1 MSRVQLSGAE
11 AMELLQ
17 RGEDAAEVQDW
28 PVVAACYEEFLTA
41 FPDTP
46 ISAELWFDAALA
58 NKFLRNWPKAYEL
71 GRQAAL
77 RAGEPEGN
85 PAWWNLG
92 IAATMVGDWGTAR
105 EAWTNYGVPLHPGEG
120 EIEDGFGTALVRLD
134 PDGDAEVVW
143 VRRIC
148 PTRARVLSVPYGERR
163 FGEIVVHDGAPT
175 GERRVD
181 GHTFA
186 VFDELAL
193 WQASTTSTW
202 RAQVTAPDPVGHDRP
217 GRRLRRPR
225 AGDGAGGQPHV
236 PLLLLQPRLAG
247 GERHG
252 AGRRARRAAG
262 GARRADRHGDP
273 HGLGRGRFGA
283 GMARDPREG
292 GIQSVRRGVILKRTL
307 RYGVYSRIRRFATQI
322 REAP

>member
-28 PVVAACYEEFLTA
+28 PVVAACYEEFLTD

-46 ISAELWFDAALA
+46 ISPELWFDAALA

-77 RAGEPEGN
+77 RAGKPEGS

-105 EAWTNYGVPLHPGEG
+105 EAWSNYGVPLHPGEG

-134 PDGDAEVVW
+134 PEGDAEVVW

-148 PTRARVLSVPYGERR
+148 PTRARILSVPYGERR

-175 GERRVD
+175 GERRLD

-193 WQASTTSTW
+193 WQASTTPTW
-202 RAQVTAPDPVGHDRP
+202 RAQVTAPDPRDMTDLADAFDSQGLAMEPVDSLTFHCSCCSHGSLKVNDT
-217 GRRLRRPR
+217 
-225 AGDGAGGQPHV
+225 V
-236 PLLLLQPRLAG
+236 LAG
-247 GERHG
+247 
-252 AGRRARRAAG
+252 
-262 GARRADRHGDP
+262 
-273 HGLGRGRFGA
+273 
-283 GMARDPREG
+283 ARDVLLAAPDE
-292 GIQSVRRGVILKRTL
+292 QTATTILTDWALAGSGRAWHAIHAK
-307 RYGVYSRIRRFATQI
+307 A
-322 REAP
+322 

>member
-1 MSRVQLSGAE
+1 MNRVQLSGAE

-28 PVVAACYEEFLTA
+28 AVVAACYEEFLTA

-46 ISAELWFDAALA
+46 ISPELWFDAALA

-105 EAWTNYGVPLHPGEG
+105 EAWSNYGVPLHPGEG

-148 PTRARVLSVPYGERR
+148 PTRARILSVPYGERR
-163 FGEIVVHDGAPT
+163 FGEIVVHDGAPA
-175 GERRVD
+175 GERRLD

-193 WQASTTSTW
+193 WQASTTPTW
-202 RAQVTAPDPVGHDRP
+202 RAQVTAPDPRDMTDLADAFD
-217 GRRLRRPR
+217 GRGLAMEPVDSVTFHCGCCSHGSL
-225 AGDGAGGQPHV
+225 AVDDTV
-236 PLLLLQPRLAG
+236 LAG
-247 GERHG
+247 
-252 AGRRARRAAG
+252 
-262 GARRADRHGDP
+262 
-273 HGLGRGRFGA
+273 
-283 GMARDPREG
+283 ARDVLLAAPDE
-292 GIQSVRRGVILKRTL
+292 QTATAILTDWALAGSGRAWHAIHAK
-307 RYGVYSRIRRFATQI
+307 A
-322 REAP
+322 

>member
-17 RGEDAAEVQDW
+17 RGEDASEVQDW
-28 PVVAACYEEFLTA
+28 PLVAACYEEFLTA

-77 RAGEPEGN
+77 RAGAPEGN

-148 PTRARVLSVPYGERR
+148 PARARILSVPYGERR

-181 GHTFA
+181 GHAFA

-193 WQASTTSTW
+193 WQASTTPTW
-202 RAQVTAPDPVGHDRP
+202 RAQVSAPDPWDMADLADAFD
-217 GRRLRRPR
+217 GRGLAMEPVDSITFHCSCC
-225 AGDGAGGQPHV
+225 GLGSLEVNHTV
-236 PLLLLQPRLAG
+236 LAG
-247 GERHG
+247 
-252 AGRRARRAAG
+252 
-262 GARRADRHGDP
+262 
-273 HGLGRGRFGA
+273 
-283 GMARDPREG
+283 ARDVLLAAPDEQTAT
-292 GIQSVRRGVILKRTL
+292 GILTDWAVAGSQRAWHAIHAKAGSDR
-307 RYGVYSRIRRFATQI
+307 
-322 REAP
+322 

>member
-1 MSRVQLSGAE
+1 MK
-11 AMELLQ
+11 LLQ
-17 RGEDAAEVQDW
+17 RGEEAAEAQDW
-28 PVVAACYEEFLTA
+28 PVVAACYEQFLGA

-92 IAATMVGDWGTAR
+92 IAATMVGDWSTAR
-105 EAWTNYGVPLHPGEG
+105 EAWTKYGVPLTPGEG
-120 EIEDGFGTALVRLD
+120 EIEDGFGSALVRLD

-163 FGEIVVHDGAPT
+163 FGEIVVHDGAAT
-175 GERRVD
+175 GERRVED
-181 GHTFA
+181 HTFP

-193 WQASTTSTW
+193 WQASETPTW
-202 RAQVTAPDPVGHDRP
+202 RAQVTAPAPEDMTALADAFDDRGLAMEPVDSLTFHCTCCSRGLIETDTT
-217 GRRLRRPR
+217 
-225 AGDGAGGQPHV
+225 V
-236 PLLLLQPRLAG
+236 LAG
-247 GERHG
+247 ARDVLVAAPDEQTATAILTAWAEAG
-252 AGRRARRAAG
+252 AGRADAGSGRAWHAIHARAG
-262 GARRADRHGDP
+262 
-273 HGLGRGRFGA
+273 
-283 GMARDPREG
+283 
-292 GIQSVRRGVILKRTL
+292 
-307 RYGVYSRIRRFATQI
+307 SRPVMPA
-322 REAP
+322 

>member
-17 RGEDAAEVQDW
+17 RGEDATEVQDW
-28 PVVAACYEEFLTA
+28 TVVAACYEEFLAA

-77 RAGEPEGN
+77 RAGEPAGN

-105 EAWTNYGVPLHPGEG
+105 EAWSNYGVRLSPGEG
-120 EIEDGFGTALVRLD
+120 EIEDGFGSALVRLD
-134 PDGDAEVVW
+134 PGGDAEVVW

-148 PTRARVLSVPYGERR
+148 PTRARVLSVPYGTRR

-175 GERRVD
+175 GERRVED
-181 GHTFA
+181 HAFP

-193 WQASTTSTW
+193 WQASPAATW
-202 RAQVTAPDPVGHDRP
+202 RAQVTAPEPRDMAALADAFDERGLAMEPVDSLTFHCTCCSHGSIAVP
-217 GRRLRRPR
+217 
-225 AGDGAGGQPHV
+225 GAGAGAAAS
-236 PLLLLQPRLAG
+236 LAG
-247 GERHG
+247 
-252 AGRRARRAAG
+252 
-262 GARRADRHGDP
+262 
-273 HGLGRGRFGA
+273 
-283 GMARDPREG
+283 ARDVLLAAPDEETATE
-292 GIQSVRRGVILKRTL
+292 ILTAWAVGASGRAWHAVHAK
-307 RYGVYSRIRRFATQI
+307 A
-322 REAP
+322 

>member
-28 PVVAACYEEFLTA
+28 PVVAVCYEEFLTA

-77 RAGEPEGN
+77 RAGAPEGN

-105 EAWTNYGVPLHPGEG
+105 EAWTNYGVPLGPGEG

-175 GERRVD
+175 GERRVEA
-181 GHTFA
+181 HTFA

-193 WQASTTSTW
+193 WQGSTTPTW
-202 RAQVTAPDPVGHDRP
+202 RAQLTAPAPEDMTALADAFDVRGLAMEPVDSVTFHCVCCSHGSLAVD
-217 GRRLRRPR
+217 
-225 AGDGAGGQPHV
+225 DTV
-236 PLLLLQPRLAG
+236 LAG
-247 GERHG
+247 
-252 AGRRARRAAG
+252 
-262 GARRADRHGDP
+262 
-273 HGLGRGRFGA
+273 
-283 GMARDPREG
+283 ARDVLLAAPDE
-292 GIQSVRRGVILKRTL
+292 QTATGVLTEWAVA
-307 RYGVYSRIRRFATQI
+307 GVGRAWHAIHAKAGTGR
-322 REAP
+322 